1 MGFILP
7 QEEMGKEKVD
17 DMWKREVSTQKSRN
31 LLIGIFC
38 LMSPSNWK
46 MAGCKS
52 LKIKESIPL
61 EKEQLF

>member
-31 LLIGIFC
+31 LLIGIF
-38 LMSPSNWK
+38 LSHVS
-46 MAGCKS
+46 S
-52 LKIKESIPL
+52 
-61 EKEQLF
+61 